1 MFCVTRRAI
10 GCRDL
15 RGMMSRAIVAGEAG
29 AIGGSCGKRFGLAQM
44 AGGALFFQNGVGTR
58 QAAAAVDVGIARQAF
73 FCDPK
78 ESQQKEH
85 KADPQFGALERRR
98 PLEIIEVDAL
108 CESLCRARS
117 RHNVFQANG
126 RQLIANSSQPIQNG
140 VRKTKHELNF
150 NSAAPSQRE
159 RHRAKSAQAKA
170 ECALAASR
178 GASGAVAPGER
189 AGALRCK
196 YLRDR

>member
-10 GCRDL
+10 WCRDL

-58 QAAAAVDVGIARQAF
+58 QAAAAVDVGIARHAF

-126 RQLIANSSQPIQNG
+126 RQLIANSQYKNG

-189 AGALRCK
+189 SGALRCK